1 MPSIQS
7 KLKQIFFNKRS
18 GVIVWIL
25 SWPFV
30 SLLFNSPPHS
40 WAVLMPI
47 AIFSRSSMAPEGY
60 YWSSSYFENEVFPAA
75 VFWLFL
81 IGVMVFLPSKQRVN
95 S

>member
-1 MPSIQS
+1 MPIIQS

-30 SLLFNSPPHS
+30 SMLFDSNPHVP
-40 WAVLMPI
+40 AFLMPI

-75 VFWLFL
+75 VFWLVL
-81 IGVMVFLPSKQRVN
+81 IGVNVSLPSKQRVN
-95 S
+95 R